1 LSVFL
6 FPKMRLPVFFFFFL
20 CATHRLYAQD
30 SVVCLNQPLKCN
42 ERQIL
47 APAVLI
53 TGGLLLSGQIKHDV
67 VDFRNRNLGG
77 FYTNADDVLAFTP
90 ILAAYSLDAFGVPSR
105 NDFWNRSAILFKG
118 ELMMLGTVSLLK
130 NLTNQT
136 RPDGSN
142 QHSFP
147 SSHTAQAFLA
157 ATFLSQEYKHQ
168 LPWIPYAAYAV
179 AGTVASI
186 RIGNNKHYISDVLVG
201 AGIGILSQKVS
212 YWTHRYRWGKNVP
225 RPIIRF

>member
-1 LSVFL
+1 
-6 FPKMRLPVFFFFFL
+6 MRLSALLTLLFF
-20 CATHRLYAQD
+20 ATTHLHAQD
-30 SVVCLNQPLKCN
+30 SSVYLNRPLNCTAH
-42 ERQIL
+42 QFI
-47 APAVLI
+47 APAALI
-53 TGGLLLSGQIKHDV
+53 TTGLLFSGPIKQDL
-67 VDFRNRNLGG
+67 VDFRNKNLGG

-118 ELMMLGTVSLLK
+118 ELMMLGTVYLIK
-130 NLTNQT
+130 NLTDQT
-136 RPDGSN
+136 RPDGSD

-147 SSHTAQAFLA
+147 SSHSAQAFLA

-212 YWTHRYRWGKNVP
+212 YWTHRYRWGKNVA